1 MTADANRVTGLRRAL
16 AAVKRRLA
24 YARRYRSYGDW
35 LTSYYD
41 ALVRARPGWPWP
53 GGGRLAAI
61 GLRALAAP
69 SYLRLG
75 STDWFVA
82 EEVFLRDVYA
92 VVRGAAP
99 ADTRTIVDLGA
110 NVGLT
115 LALWHSWWPQAR
127 MVAVEP
133 DDDNLRVLARNV
145 SPFVAQVQTVRACA
159 VGAAREVQLDR
170 HAGQAAYRL
179 VAGGQAAG
187 DSLPG
192 RTVADIL
199 QTHAIDELD
208 LLKCDIE
215 GAEREVFS
223 ACAAWIGRVRCMVV
237 EVHDDLTIPELA
249 GMLARAGGRFDLVD
263 AGDPTIAVFRRRA

>member
-1 MTADANRVTGLRRAL
+1 MSDANRVTGLRRAL
-16 AAVKRRLA
+16 AAVGRRLGYRA
-24 YARRYRSYGDW
+24 RYRSRRDW

-41 ALVRARPGWPWP
+41 ALVRARPRWPWP
-53 GGGRLAAI
+53 GSGGLVAV
-61 GLRALAAP
+61 GLRPLEAP
-69 SYLRLG
+69 LYLRLG

-82 EEVFLRDVYA
+82 EEVFLREVYA

-99 ADTRTIVDLGA
+99 ADTRTILDLGA

-133 DDDNLRVLARNV
+133 DEDNLRVLARNV
-145 SPFVAQVQTVRACA
+145 APFAAQVQAVRACA

-170 HAGQAAYRL
+170 RAGQAAYRL
-179 VAGGQAAG
+179 ADTGTTAGAT
-187 DSLPG
+187 LPG

-199 QTHAIDELD
+199 QTQAIDELD

-215 GAEREVFS
+215 GAEREVFA
-223 ACAAWIGRVRCMVV
+223 ACAAWIGRVRCMVI
-237 EVHDDLTIPELA
+237 EVHDDLGIPELA
-249 GMLARAGGRFDLVD
+249 GMVARAGGRFDLVD
-263 AGDPTIAVFRRRA
+263 AGDPTIAVFRRKG